1 MVDADDPSDDGARSG
16 EQADLTGTEAPGGDN
31 GDQVA
36 PRDEVER
43 LRLEKAQADA
53 RLSELQLKEEE
64 HARREQE
71 EKRREQEEQ
80 RRKQE
85 EKQRKHEARQADLAA
100 AQIARQQAETD
111 EKRIESEERVAEG
124 KARRRF
130 ARLVEKRSYVL
141 GGLALASLFA
151 GLAAVTLALGK
162 DMGLS
167 NHSRLVVGV
176 SFGIVAGLSLV
187 CAAVLPGLM
196 DARREQREVE
206 KEARDAVAES
216 ADELD
221 DAKDL
226 VALIKANRKQM
237 SAYDVLVQAQAK
249 TAFRNA
255 QFAMGAGLLVLLFG
269 AIVALSTADV
279 QAKIV
284 TATLT
289 AIGGTLAG
297 FIAKTFLDTYR
308 RSIQQLNFYFQQP
321 LITSY
326 LLAAQRL
333 VNELS
338 GTQRE
343 TSLTELIKR
352 VAVTLIRPWVVPG
365 SGLEEE
371 REEPPTSGSNG
382 LAAEKTSKA
391 VGRKAGKTV
400 PPKPRKG
407 KTATGASA

>member
-1 MVDADDPSDDGARSG
+1 MGDAAGDSLDQGAGRE
-16 EQADLTGTEAPGGDN
+16 EQTDLTGNESPAGQDGDRA
-31 GDQVA
+31 VA
-36 PRDEVER
+36 EDD
-43 LRLEKAQADA
+43 DA
-53 RLSELQLKEEE
+53 RLSQVRDEEKERARSEQEGKQREEE
-64 HARREQE
+64 EKLEQE
-71 EKRREQEEQ
+71 EK

-141 GGLALASLFA
+141 GGIALAYLFA

-167 NHSRLVVGV
+167 KHARLAVGV

-187 CAAVLPGLM
+187 CAVVLPGLM

-216 ADELD
+216 ADELG

-269 AIVALSTADV
+269 AIVALSTADL

-338 GTQRE
+338 GAQRE
-343 TSLTELIKR
+343 TSLMELIKR

-371 REEPPTSGSNG
+371 RDESPTSGSNG
-382 LAAEKTSKA
+382 LTTEKIGKA
-391 VGRKAGKTV
+391 TARKARKT
-400 PPKPRKG
+400 PPSKPRKG
-407 KTATGASA
+407 NAATGATA